1 LDKKE
6 LKREYNGN
14 LSELRK
20 IINSW
25 DLIPNAPSSEFD
37 NLNHKILSQLSKGVD
52 SEKLFNILQNELIV
66 NYGLFDNEFDSTTM
80 VSEIIDW
87 WNSKI

>member
-1 LDKKE
+1 M
-6 LKREYNGN
+6 
-14 LSELRK
+14 RK

-25 DLIPNAPSSEFD
+25 DLISNAPSSEFD
-37 NLNHKILSQLSKGVD
+37 NHNHKILSQLNKGVD
-52 SEKLFNILQNELIV
+52 SEKLFNILQSEVIV
-66 NYGLFDNEFDSTTM
+66 NYGLFDNEFDFTTM

>member
-1 LDKKE
+1 LDKKK
-6 LKREYNGN
+6 LTREYNGN

-25 DLIPNAPSSEFD
+25 DLIPNAPSCEFD
-37 NLNHKILSQLSKGVD
+37 DLNHKILSELDKGVD
-52 SEKLFNILQNELIV
+52 SEKLFSILQSELIV
-66 NYGLFDNEFDSTTM
+66 NYGLFDNEFDPTTM
-80 VSEIIDW
+80 VSEITDW